1 MCYLCSVAISW
12 PQDVVQYVLSLH
24 DPLGGSLCVA
34 LLGAL
39 QSEFFL
45 SGMSGRTVTSAARA
59 FDCELTRTAVL
70 QAAVHTL
77 RQAPPP
83 RNFKNLLLTT
93 GTRSCSFICLFV
105 TNFSVCARVLSLLLV
120 LGTPKP
126 LLASEVRAVQL
137 VLDR

>member
-83 RNFKNLLLTT
+83 PQFQESVTHNRHQVVQLYLSFCHQLL
-93 GTRSCSFICLFV
+93 GM
-105 TNFSVCARVLSLLLV
+105 CARVEFA
-120 LGTPKP
+120 LGSRYPKTFAG
-126 LLASEVRAVQL
+126 L
-137 VLDR
+137 